1 MSQIKYKLQI
11 NLILIFS
18 ILSILFAFYVE
29 YILGHKPC
37 NLCLLQRL
45 PYILTIVVIILLVIF
60 KNFEKLSFLF
70 LSIIF
75 LFGAL
80 LALYHFGI
88 EQGIVSESFV
98 CASDVSVGTLNKEE
112 ILKQLKIRQ
121 VSCKDV
127 TFTILGFS
135 LATINTFVSAILTI
149 ITYRIFIKYEKKQQ
163 ETN

>member
-37 NLCLLQRL
+37 NLCLFQRL
-45 PYILTIVVIILLVIF
+45 PYILIIFLIILLLIF
-60 KNFEKLSFLF
+60 RNFERLIFLF

-75 LFGAL
+75 LSGAL

-88 EQGIVSESFV
+88 EQGIFSESFV
-98 CASDVSVGTLNKEE
+98 CKGDDNDGTLNKEE

-121 VSCKDV
+121 ISCKDV
-127 TFTILGFS
+127 TFTILGVS
-135 LATINTFVSAILTI
+135 LATINTFVSTILAI
-149 ITYRIFIKYEKKQQ
+149 ITFKIFLKYEKK
-163 ETN
+163 

>member
-1 MSQIKYKLQI
+1 MTPIKYKLQI

-37 NLCLLQRL
+37 NLCLFQRL
-45 PYILTIVVIILLVIF
+45 PYILIIFLIVLLLIF
-60 KNFEKLSFLF
+60 KSFERLIFLF

-75 LFGAL
+75 LSGAL

-88 EQGIVSESFV
+88 EQGVFSESFV
-98 CASDVSVGTLNKEE
+98 CKGDDNGSTLNKEE

-121 VSCKDV
+121 ISCKDV
-127 TFTILGFS
+127 TFTILGVS
-135 LATINTFVSAILTI
+135 LATINTFVSTILAI
-149 ITYRIFIKYEKKQQ
+149 ITFKIFIKYEKK
-163 ETN
+163 

>member
-18 ILSILFAFYVE
+18 TLSILFAFYVE

-37 NLCLLQRL
+37 NLCLFQRL
-45 PYILTIVVIILLVIF
+45 PYILIIFLIVLLLIF
-60 KNFEKLSFLF
+60 RNFERLIFLF

-75 LFGAL
+75 LSGAL

-88 EQGIVSESFV
+88 EQGIFSESFV
-98 CASDVSVGTLNKEE
+98 CKGDDNDGTLNKEE

-121 VSCKDV
+121 ISCKDV
-127 TFTILGFS
+127 TFTILGVS
-135 LATINTFVSAILTI
+135 LATINTFVSAILAI
-149 ITYRIFIKYEKKQQ
+149 ITFKVFIKYEKK
-163 ETN
+163 

>member
-1 MSQIKYKLQI
+1 MTPIKYKLQI

-37 NLCLLQRL
+37 NLCLFQRL
-45 PYILTIVVIILLVIF
+45 PYILIIFLIVLLLIF
-60 KNFEKLSFLF
+60 RNFERLIFLF

-75 LFGAL
+75 LSGAL

-88 EQGIVSESFV
+88 EQGVFSESFV
-98 CASDVSVGTLNKEE
+98 CKGDDNGSALNKEE

-121 VSCKDV
+121 ISCKDV
-127 TFTILGFS
+127 TFTILGVS
-135 LATINTFVSAILTI
+135 LATINTFVSAILAI
-149 ITYRIFIKYEKKQQ
+149 ITFKIFIKYEKK
-163 ETN
+163 

>member
-18 ILSILFAFYVE
+18 TLSILFAFYVE

-37 NLCLLQRL
+37 NLCLFQRL
-45 PYILTIVVIILLVIF
+45 PYILIIFLIVLLLIF
-60 KNFEKLSFLF
+60 RNFERLMFLF

-75 LFGAL
+75 LSGAL

-88 EQGIVSESFV
+88 EQGIFSESFV
-98 CASDVSVGTLNKEE
+98 CKGDDNDGTLNKEE

-121 VSCKDV
+121 ISCKDV
-127 TFTILGFS
+127 TFTILGVS
-135 LATINTFVSAILTI
+135 LATINTFVSAILAI
-149 ITYRIFIKYEKKQQ
+149 ITFKIFIKYEKK
-163 ETN
+163 

>member
-1 MSQIKYKLQI
+1 MTPIKYKLQI

-37 NLCLLQRL
+37 NLCLFQRL
-45 PYILTIVVIILLVIF
+45 PYILIIFLIVLLLIF
-60 KNFEKLSFLF
+60 RNFERLIFLF

-75 LFGAL
+75 LSGAL

-88 EQGIVSESFV
+88 EQGIFSESFV
-98 CASDVSVGTLNKEE
+98 CKGDDNDGTLNKEE

-121 VSCKDV
+121 ISCKDV
-127 TFTILGFS
+127 TFTMLGVS
-135 LATINTFVSAILTI
+135 LATINTFVSTILAI
-149 ITYRIFIKYEKKQQ
+149 ITFKIFIKYEKK
-163 ETN
+163 

>member
-37 NLCLLQRL
+37 NLCLFQRL
-45 PYILTIVVIILLVIF
+45 PYILIIFLIVLLLIF
-60 KNFEKLSFLF
+60 RNFERLIFLF

-75 LFGAL
+75 LSGAL

-88 EQGIVSESFV
+88 EQGIFSESFV
-98 CASDVSVGTLNKEE
+98 CKGDDTDGTLNKEE

-121 VSCKDV
+121 ISCKDV
-127 TFTILGFS
+127 TFTILGVS
-135 LATINTFVSAILTI
+135 LATINTFVSTILAI
-149 ITYRIFIKYEKKQQ
+149 ITFKIFINYEKK
-163 ETN
+163 

>member
-1 MSQIKYKLQI
+1 MTPIKYKLQI

-37 NLCLLQRL
+37 NLCLFQRL
-45 PYILTIVVIILLVIF
+45 PYILIIFLIVLLLIF
-60 KNFEKLSFLF
+60 RNFERLIFLF

-75 LFGAL
+75 LSGAL

-88 EQGIVSESFV
+88 EQGIFSESFV
-98 CASDVSVGTLNKEE
+98 CKGDDNDGTLNKEE

-121 VSCKDV
+121 ISCKDV
-127 TFTILGFS
+127 TFTILGVS
-135 LATINTFVSAILTI
+135 LATINTFVSTILAI
-149 ITYRIFIKYEKKQQ
+149 ITFKIFLKYEKK
-163 ETN
+163 

>member
-37 NLCLLQRL
+37 NLCLFQRL
-45 PYILTIVVIILLVIF
+45 PYILIIFLIVLLLIF
-60 KNFEKLSFLF
+60 RNFERLIFLF

-75 LFGAL
+75 LSGAL
-80 LALYHFGI
+80 LAFYHFGI
-88 EQGIVSESFV
+88 EQGIFSESFV
-98 CASDVSVGTLNKEE
+98 CKGDDTDVNLNKEE

-121 VSCKDV
+121 ISCKDV
-127 TFTILGFS
+127 TFTMLGVS
-135 LATINTFVSAILTI
+135 LATINTFVSAILAI
-149 ITYRIFIKYEKKQQ
+149 ITFKIFIKYEKK
-163 ETN
+163 

>member
-37 NLCLLQRL
+37 NLCLFQRL
-45 PYILTIVVIILLVIF
+45 PYILTIFLIVLLLIF
-60 KNFEKLSFLF
+60 GNFERLIFLF

-75 LFGAL
+75 LSGAL

-88 EQGIVSESFV
+88 EQGIFSESFV
-98 CASDVSVGTLNKEE
+98 CKGDDNDGTLNKEE

-121 VSCKDV
+121 ISCKDV
-127 TFTILGFS
+127 TFTLLGFS
-135 LATINTFVSAILTI
+135 LATINTFVSTILAI
-149 ITYRIFIKYEKKQQ
+149 ITFKIFIKYEKK
-163 ETN
+163 

>member
-37 NLCLLQRL
+37 NLCLFQRL
-45 PYILTIVVIILLVIF
+45 PYILIIFLIVLLLIF
-60 KNFEKLSFLF
+60 RNFERLIFLF

-75 LFGAL
+75 LSGAL

-88 EQGIVSESFV
+88 EQGIFSESFV
-98 CASDVSVGTLNKEE
+98 CKGDDTDVNLNKEE

-121 VSCKDV
+121 ISCKDV
-127 TFTILGFS
+127 TFTMLGVS
-135 LATINTFVSAILTI
+135 LATINTFVSAILAI
-149 ITYRIFIKYEKKQQ
+149 ITFKIFIKYEKK
-163 ETN
+163 

>member
-1 MSQIKYKLQI
+1 MTRIKYKLQI

-45 PYILTIVVIILLVIF
+45 PYILIIFLIVLLLIF
-60 KNFEKLSFLF
+60 RNFERLIFLF

-75 LFGAL
+75 LSGAL

-88 EQGIVSESFV
+88 EQGIFSESFV
-98 CASDVSVGTLNKEE
+98 CKGDYTDGNLNKEE
-112 ILKQLKIRQ
+112 ILKQLKLRQ
-121 VSCKDV
+121 ISCKDV
-127 TFTILGFS
+127 TFTILGVS
-135 LATINTFVSAILTI
+135 LATINTFVSAILAI
-149 ITYRIFIKYEKKQQ
+149 ITFKIFIKYEKK
-163 ETN
+163 

>member
-37 NLCLLQRL
+37 NLCLFQRL
-45 PYILTIVVIILLVIF
+45 PYVLIIFLIVLLLIF
-60 KNFEKLSFLF
+60 KSFERLIFLF

-75 LFGAL
+75 LSGAL

-88 EQGIVSESFV
+88 EQGIFSESFV
-98 CASDVSVGTLNKEE
+98 CKGDVNDGTLNKEE

-121 VSCKDV
+121 ISCKDV
-127 TFTILGFS
+127 TFTILGVS
-135 LATINTFVSAILTI
+135 LATINLSLIHISEPTRP
-149 ITYRIFIKYEKKQQ
+149 Y
-163 ETN
+163 

>member
-18 ILSILFAFYVE
+18 TLSILFAFYVE

-37 NLCLLQRL
+37 NLCLFQRL
-45 PYILTIVVIILLVIF
+45 PYILIIFLIILLLIF
-60 KNFEKLSFLF
+60 RNFERLIFLF

-75 LFGAL
+75 LSGAL

-88 EQGIVSESFV
+88 EQGIFSESFV
-98 CASDVSVGTLNKEE
+98 CKGDDNDGTLNKEE

-121 VSCKDV
+121 ISCKDV
-127 TFTILGFS
+127 TFTILGVS
-135 LATINTFVSAILTI
+135 LATINTFVSMILAI
-149 ITYRIFIKYEKKQQ
+149 ITFKIFIKYEKK
-163 ETN
+163 

>member
-1 MSQIKYKLQI
+1 MTPIKYKLQI

-37 NLCLLQRL
+37 NLCLFQRL
-45 PYILTIVVIILLVIF
+45 PYILIIFLIVLLLIF
-60 KNFEKLSFLF
+60 RNFERLIFLF

-75 LFGAL
+75 LSGAL

-88 EQGIVSESFV
+88 EQGIFSESFV
-98 CASDVSVGTLNKEE
+98 CKGDDNDSTLNKEE

-121 VSCKDV
+121 ISCKDV
-127 TFTILGFS
+127 TFTILGVS
-135 LATINTFVSAILTI
+135 LATINTFVSTILAI
-149 ITYRIFIKYEKKQQ
+149 ITFKIFIKYEKK
-163 ETN
+163 

>member
-1 MSQIKYKLQI
+1 MTPIKYKLQI

-37 NLCLLQRL
+37 NLCLFQRL
-45 PYILTIVVIILLVIF
+45 PYILIIFLIILLLIF
-60 KNFEKLSFLF
+60 RNFERLIFLF

-75 LFGAL
+75 LSGAL

-88 EQGIVSESFV
+88 EQGIFSESFV
-98 CASDVSVGTLNKEE
+98 CKGDDTNGNLNKEE

-121 VSCKDV
+121 ISCKDV
-127 TFTILGFS
+127 TFTILGVS
-135 LATINTFVSAILTI
+135 LATINTFVSTILAI
-149 ITYRIFIKYEKKQQ
+149 ITFKIFINYEKK
-163 ETN
+163 

>member
-37 NLCLLQRL
+37 NLCLFQRL
-45 PYILTIVVIILLVIF
+45 PYILIIFLIVLLLIF
-60 KNFEKLSFLF
+60 RNFERLLFLF

-75 LFGAL
+75 LSGAL

-88 EQGIVSESFV
+88 EQGIFSESFV
-98 CASDVSVGTLNKEE
+98 CKGDENDGTLNKEE

-121 VSCKDV
+121 ISCKDV
-127 TFTILGFS
+127 TFTILGVS
-135 LATINTFVSAILTI
+135 LATINTFVSTILAI
-149 ITYRIFIKYEKKQQ
+149 ITFKIFIKYEKK
-163 ETN
+163 

>member
-37 NLCLLQRL
+37 NLCLFQRL
-45 PYILTIVVIILLVIF
+45 PYILIIFLIVLLLIF
-60 KNFEKLSFLF
+60 RNFERLIFLF

-75 LFGAL
+75 LSGAL

-88 EQGIVSESFV
+88 EQGIFSESFV
-98 CASDVSVGTLNKEE
+98 CKGDDNDGTLNKEE

-121 VSCKDV
+121 ISCKDV
-127 TFTILGFS
+127 TFTMLGVS
-135 LATINTFVSAILTI
+135 LATINTFVSTILAI
-149 ITYRIFIKYEKKQQ
+149 ITFKIFIKYEKK
-163 ETN
+163 

>member
-37 NLCLLQRL
+37 NLCLFQRL
-45 PYILTIVVIILLVIF
+45 PYILIIFSIVLLLIF
-60 KNFEKLSFLF
+60 RNFERLLFLF

-75 LFGAL
+75 LSGAL

-88 EQGIVSESFV
+88 EQSVFSESFF
-98 CASDVSVGTLNKEE
+98 CKGDDNDGTLNKEE

-121 VSCKDV
+121 ISCKDV
-127 TFTILGFS
+127 TFTILGVS
-135 LATINTFVSAILTI
+135 LATINTFVSTILAI
-149 ITYRIFIKYEKKQQ
+149 ITFKIFIKYEKK
-163 ETN
+163 

>member
-1 MSQIKYKLQI
+1 MTPIKYKLQI

-37 NLCLLQRL
+37 NLCLFQRL
-45 PYILTIVVIILLVIF
+45 PYILIIFLIVLLLIF
-60 KNFEKLSFLF
+60 RNFERLIFLF

-75 LFGAL
+75 LSGAL

-88 EQGIVSESFV
+88 EQGIFSESFV
-98 CASDVSVGTLNKEE
+98 CKGDDNDGTLNKEE

-121 VSCKDV
+121 ISCKDV
-127 TFTILGFS
+127 TFTILGVS
-135 LATINTFVSAILTI
+135 LATINTFVSTILAI
-149 ITYRIFIKYEKKQQ
+149 ITFKIFIKYEKK
-163 ETN
+163 

>member
-1 MSQIKYKLQI
+1 MNQIKYKLQI

-37 NLCLLQRL
+37 NLCLFQRL
-45 PYILTIVVIILLVIF
+45 PYILIIFLIVLLLIF
-60 KNFEKLSFLF
+60 RNFERLIFLF

-75 LFGAL
+75 LSGAL

-88 EQGIVSESFV
+88 EQGIFSESFV
-98 CASDVSVGTLNKEE
+98 CKGNDNDGTLNKEE

-121 VSCKDV
+121 ISCKDV
-127 TFTILGFS
+127 TFTMLGVS
-135 LATINTFVSAILTI
+135 LATINTFVSAILAI
-149 ITYRIFIKYEKKQQ
+149 ITFKIFIKYEKK
-163 ETN
+163 

>member
-1 MSQIKYKLQI
+1 MTPIKYKLQV

-37 NLCLLQRL
+37 NLCLFQRL
-45 PYILTIVVIILLVIF
+45 PYILIIFLIVLLLIF
-60 KNFEKLSFLF
+60 RNFERLIFLF

-75 LFGAL
+75 LSGAL

-88 EQGIVSESFV
+88 EQGVFSESFV
-98 CASDVSVGTLNKEE
+98 CKGDDNGSTLNKEE

-121 VSCKDV
+121 ISCKDV
-127 TFTILGFS
+127 TFTILGVS
-135 LATINTFVSAILTI
+135 LATINTFVSTILAI
-149 ITYRIFIKYEKKQQ
+149 ITFRIFLKYEKK
-163 ETN
+163 

>member
-18 ILSILFAFYVE
+18 TLSILFAFYVE

-37 NLCLLQRL
+37 NLCLFQRL
-45 PYILTIVVIILLVIF
+45 PYILIIFLIFLLLIF
-60 KNFEKLSFLF
+60 RNFERLIFLF

-75 LFGAL
+75 LSGAL

-88 EQGIVSESFV
+88 EQGIFSESFV
-98 CASDVSVGTLNKEE
+98 CKGNDNGSTLNKEE

-121 VSCKDV
+121 ISCKDV
-127 TFTILGFS
+127 TFTILGVS
-135 LATINTFVSAILTI
+135 LATINTFVSMILAI
-149 ITYRIFIKYEKKQQ
+149 ITFKIFLKYEKK
-163 ETN
+163 